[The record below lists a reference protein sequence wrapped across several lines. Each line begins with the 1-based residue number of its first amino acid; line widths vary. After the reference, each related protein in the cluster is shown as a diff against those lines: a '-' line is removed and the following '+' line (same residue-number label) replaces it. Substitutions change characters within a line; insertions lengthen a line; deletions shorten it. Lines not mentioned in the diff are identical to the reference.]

1 MEGGR
6 GVEREEEDGWMVLF
20 PFILLQRK
28 KKKMG
33 LKEKKMMEEMNKWV
47 LSNEVMGLPI
57 GVWVFIKWVMNV
69 VVFISWVMNIMK

>member
-1 MEGGR
+1 M
-6 GVEREEEDGWMVLF
+6 DG
-20 PFILLQRK
+20 FIPIHLAAK
-28 KKKMG
+28 KEKKMG

-69 VVFISWVMNIMK
+69 VVFIPRVMNIMK

>member
-1 MEGGR
+1 MDGFIPIHIAAKK
-6 GVEREEEDGWMVLF
+6 ER
-20 PFILLQRK
+20 
-28 KKKMG
+28 KMG
-33 LKEKKMMEEMNKWV
+33 LKEKKRMEEMNKWV